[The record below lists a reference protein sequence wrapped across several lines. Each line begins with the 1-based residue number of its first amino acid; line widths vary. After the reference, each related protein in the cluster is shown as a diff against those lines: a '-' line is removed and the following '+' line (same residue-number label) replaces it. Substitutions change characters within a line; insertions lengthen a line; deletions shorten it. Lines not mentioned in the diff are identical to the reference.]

1 VLAPALAREKFGLRT
16 AQQRDPNV
24 LEEKKMKKI
33 CASLLLTLIGALGLG
48 LAAQAQTQTR
58 TETVVT
64 LPFEFVASDKTL
76 PAGRYTLRP
85 VSDDPAD
92 GLILN
97 NFEHHASVIV
107 HPIETEKTPS
117 AKSNVGFQR
126 VGDQLFLDR
135 IQTSDTVYNLPLSPA
150 AVLLAATPS
159 PKGSAVSGTSGSN

>member
-1 VLAPALAREKFGLRT
+1 
-16 AQQRDPNV
+16 
-24 LEEKKMKKI
+24 MKKI

-76 PAGRYTLRP
+76 PAGKYTLRP

-135 IQTSDTVYNLPLSPA
+135 IQTSDTVYNLPLSRA

-159 PKGSAVSGTSGSN
+159 PKGSPASGTSGGN

>member
-1 VLAPALAREKFGLRT
+1 
-16 AQQRDPNV
+16 
-24 LEEKKMKKI
+24 MKKI
-33 CASLLLTLIGALGLG
+33 CASFLLSLVGALGLG
-48 LAAQAQTQTR
+48 LAAQAQTR

-76 PAGRYTLRP
+76 PAGKYTLRP

-126 VGDQLFLDR
+126 VGDQFFLDR
-135 IQTSDTVYNLPLSPA
+135 IQTADTVYNLPLSPA
-150 AVLLAATPS
+150 AILLAATPS
-159 PKGSAVSGTSGSN
+159 PKGSPVSGTSGGN

>member
-1 VLAPALAREKFGLRT
+1 
-16 AQQRDPNV
+16 
-24 LEEKKMKKI
+24 MKKI
-33 CASLLLTLIGALGLG
+33 CASLLLTLVGALGLG

-76 PAGRYTLRP
+76 PAGKYTLRP

-126 VGDQLFLDR
+126 VGGQLFLNR
-135 IQTSDTVYNLPLSPA
+135 IQTTNTIYNLPVSRTQILRASTQSPQG
-150 AVLLAATPS
+150 PGS
-159 PKGSAVSGTSGSN
+159 PVSGTSGSN

>member
-1 VLAPALAREKFGLRT
+1 
-16 AQQRDPNV
+16 
-24 LEEKKMKKI
+24 MKKI
-33 CASLLLTLIGALGLG
+33 CASFLLTLIGALGLG

-76 PAGRYTLRP
+76 PAGKYTLRP

-135 IQTSDTVYNLPLSPA
+135 IQTSDTVYNLPLSRA

-159 PKGSAVSGTSGSN
+159 PKGSPASGTSGGN